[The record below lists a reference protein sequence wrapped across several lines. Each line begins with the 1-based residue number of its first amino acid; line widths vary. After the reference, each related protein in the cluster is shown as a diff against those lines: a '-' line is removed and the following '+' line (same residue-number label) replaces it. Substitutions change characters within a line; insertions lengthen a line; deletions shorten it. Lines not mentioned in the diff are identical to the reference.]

1 VAELRKEFEKTDNL
15 AGLSGAMHEK
25 VRDPRA
31 LPQLTSLLAELG
43 ELVKPFGRT
52 MPEDIGGGI
61 GKVGEGTG
69 VGKAFEGVASQLGMS
84 GSQLWRA
91 HELGEAVSVLNSE
104 TPRVVVKTEL
114 LQLISGPE
122 LPYAFSYALELTRPG
137 VRVAVAQTEQQRPHL
152 WPAICAAA
160 GLGQVADPVARAMVD
175 AIKGKVD
182 AAKLAE
188 WAGKLQ
194 PLLSGTTP
202 AELGER
208 WWLGA
213 VETARRVALLAAPD
227 CRLAARMLSRMHED
241 LPKPRM
247 VARIDELDG
256 GPAESAVLRDLCSFA
271 ASPEL
276 GALL

>member
-1 VAELRKEFEKTDNL
+1 
-15 AGLSGAMHEK
+15 
-25 VRDPRA
+25 
-31 LPQLTSLLAELG
+31 
-43 ELVKPFGRT
+43 
-52 MPEDIGGGI
+52 
-61 GKVGEGTG
+61 

-91 HELGEAVSVLNSE
+91 HELGEAVTVLNSE

-137 VRVAVAQTEQQRPHL
+137 VRVAVAQPEQLRSQL
-152 WPAICAAA
+152 WPAVFAAA
-160 GLGQVADPVARAMVD
+160 GVVAATDGTAHAM
-175 AIKGKVD
+175 AETIRSKVD
-182 AAKLAE
+182 AAKLSE
-188 WAGKLQ
+188 WAARLQ
-194 PLLSGTTP
+194 PLVERTTP
-202 AELGER
+202 AELGES
-208 WWLGA
+208 WWQGVL
-213 VETARRVALLAAPD
+213 ETARRVALVGAPD
-227 CRLAARMLSRMHED
+227 CRLAARMLSRMHDD

-256 GPAESAVLRDLCSFA
+256 GPSESAVIRELCAFA